1 MEKSGMIRLLC
12 VGMIAAVIVLSLLMA
27 VAVCGGIPLL
37 GEEDDTVRKGL
48 GFYDLLG
55 EDPTGPPPFVDTV
68 DWENMTMPPE
78 TTEGDGTLPVEP
90 GMDDKAELDADLMD
104 TPILEVEPEVDGDIY
119 LKMQSYGDYTGQ
131 GWTEAGAYGELL
143 DGMSAD
149 FLVGSMLAEQ
159 SDMPVSSLGILPLM
173 EFSVL
178 PYYAYRVE
186 GDIPVSDVKIEGNT
200 EGAFLVWYYPVEE
213 IPDGFRP
220 PKAYRDYELALR
232 NHAYSAYLN
241 VDGETLD
248 YMQRIIDEQG
258 FSADDPD
265 IIEQVAEYIRGA
277 AVYNLEFDET
287 METES
292 NVVIAFLEHYKEG
305 VCRHYAAAATLL
317 FRSLGIP
324 ARYTV
329 GFHAEGSAGRTT
341 VVKGSDAHAWVE
353 VYVDGLGWQKV
364 EVTGS
369 SDEQPDRPVVELQ
382 LPDVELLFN
391 DEYQPYPTDQ
401 IRGFEEYEAMGYRF
415 EVTVYP
421 SELRIGK
428 ETVYPDSVQI
438 FDPDGKDVTKQFD
451 VRYDEERAG
460 TFMIYHE
467 LNLDLPEQV
476 KLLYNGA
483 SQPYPT
489 DQIRGFELYK
499 SMGYVLL
506 PGVFPSVLMI
516 GKETVSIDFV
526 TVYNKDGTDVTEQF
540 RLVGNE
546 EESGTFMIYHEVDLK
561 LPDVYLP
568 YSNGM
573 NLSYPTEQIEGF
585 EFYERMGYRY
595 ELGEQPVAIPRGT
608 AKFSPDPDSIR
619 FYDSDNKDVTEQFR
633 VTCEAGSLTIYHDP
647 IVFNSNGKN
656 KIYDGAAL
664 TVEDQ
669 DIRIARG
676 SLPAGYSVSI
686 VPVGSLT
693 DVGWTNAKF
702 NVRILYTDSNGKT
715 VDATADFTRKCYFG
729 EVDEEGKPIAYVA
742 LTKNYGK
749 LEVKPRPITLKT
761 ASATIS
767 KTELNQAPYYGV
779 LTAHAIES
787 IIYSGDPDE
796 AGVLAGALAE
806 GHYVDMDALVFTG
819 SLSAVGKRVDNT
831 IDETS
836 IVIRNAAG
844 ENVTKNYTPASVA
857 GILRVSHK

>member
-149 FLVGSMLAEQ
+149 FLLGAMFAEL

-248 YMQRIIDEQG
+248 YMQRIIDEQR

-382 LPDVELLFN
+382 LPDVKLLFN

-415 EVTVYP
+415 EVTVRP
-421 SELRIGK
+421 SVLRIGK

-467 LNLDLPEQV
+467 
-476 KLLYNGA
+476 
-483 SQPYPT
+483 
-489 DQIRGFELYK
+489 
-499 SMGYVLL
+499 
-506 PGVFPSVLMI
+506 
-516 GKETVSIDFV
+516 
-526 TVYNKDGTDVTEQF
+526 
-540 RLVGNE
+540 
-546 EESGTFMIYHEVDLK
+546 VDLK
-561 LPDVYLP
+561 LPDVYLW

-573 NLSYPTEQIEGF
+573 NQSYPIERIEGF
-585 EFYERMGYRY
+585 EFYESESMGYRY

-608 AKFSPDPDSIR
+608 AEFSPDPDSIR
-619 FYDSDNKDVTEQFR
+619 FYDSNNKDVTEQFR
-633 VTCEAGSLTIYHDP
+633 VTCEAGSLTICHEQ
-647 IVFNSNGKN
+647 IVFSSKN
-656 KIYDGAAL
+656 KSKIYDGTAL

-669 DIRIARG
+669 DDIRIARG
-676 SLPAGYSVSI
+676 SLPAGYSFSI

-693 DVGWTNAKF
+693 DVGWTDAKF
-702 NVRILYTDSNGKT
+702 NVSILYTDSNKKT
-715 VDATADFTRKCYFG
+715 VDVTTDFTRKCYLG
-729 EVDEEGKPIAYVA
+729 DVDEEGKPIAHVA
-742 LTKNYGK
+742 LTKSYGK

-806 GHYVDMDALVFTG
+806 GHYVDMDELVFTG
-819 SLSAVGKRVDNT
+819 SLSAVGRSVNT

-844 ENVTKNYTPASVA
+844 EDVTKNYTPASVA
-857 GILRVSHK
+857 GVLRVSHK

>member
-149 FLVGSMLAEQ
+149 FLLGAMFAEL

-248 YMQRIIDEQG
+248 YMQRIIDEQR

-382 LPDVELLFN
+382 LPDVKLLFN

-415 EVTVYP
+415 EVTVRP
-421 SELRIGK
+421 SVLRIGK

-467 LNLDLPEQV
+467 
-476 KLLYNGA
+476 
-483 SQPYPT
+483 
-489 DQIRGFELYK
+489 
-499 SMGYVLL
+499 
-506 PGVFPSVLMI
+506 
-516 GKETVSIDFV
+516 
-526 TVYNKDGTDVTEQF
+526 
-540 RLVGNE
+540 
-546 EESGTFMIYHEVDLK
+546 VDLK
-561 LPDVYLP
+561 LPDVYLW

-573 NLSYPTEQIEGF
+573 NQSYPIERIEGF
-585 EFYERMGYRY
+585 EFYESESMGYRY

-608 AKFSPDPDSIR
+608 AEFSPDPDSIR
-619 FYDSDNKDVTEQFR
+619 FYDSNNKDVTEQFR
-633 VTCEAGSLTIYHDP
+633 VTCEAGSLTICHEQ
-647 IVFNSNGKN
+647 IVFSSKN
-656 KIYDGAAL
+656 KSKIYDGTAL

-669 DIRIARG
+669 DDIRIARG
-676 SLPAGYSVSI
+676 SLPAGYSFSI

-693 DVGWTNAKF
+693 DVGWTDAKF
-702 NVRILYTDSNGKT
+702 NVSILYTDSNKKT
-715 VDATADFTRKCYFG
+715 VDVTTDFTRKCYLG
-729 EVDEEGKPIAYVA
+729 DVDEEGKPIAHVA
-742 LTKNYGK
+742 LTKSYGK

-806 GHYVDMDALVFTG
+806 GHYVDMDELVFTG
-819 SLSAVGKRVDNT
+819 SLSAVGRSVNT

-844 ENVTKNYTPASVA
+844 EDVTKNYTPASVA